1 MTFDWKQNIY
11 LTALEFSTVVA
22 KLLIEIYFGS
32 NIRCLMSDI
41 IKCRHRVSGKRFHD
55 IYPRLTHQA
64 RSYTSNEALTQRVSD
79 WLVRGVE
86 LQAIARIQVQFV
98 QLFSIVGAYILY
110 VITLWP
116 KVWVQFI
123 LLIQFPDRAILQQPC
138 ALSFCQSCFIVY
150 TRKSFLKALHV

>member
-1 MTFDWKQNIY
+1 MTFNWKQNRY

-41 IKCRHRVSGKRFHD
+41 IKCRHRVSGKTNQRFHD
-55 IYPRLTHQA
+55 IYPRLTQQA

-98 QLFSIVGAYILY
+98 QLFSILGAYR
-110 VITLWP
+110 ITLL
-116 KVWVQFI
+116 VQFI
-123 LLIQFPDRAILQQPC
+123 LLIQFPDRAILQRPC
-138 ALSFCQSCFIVY
+138 TLLFCQSFSA
-150 TRKSFLKALHV
+150 TASFSVASPEAQKPW